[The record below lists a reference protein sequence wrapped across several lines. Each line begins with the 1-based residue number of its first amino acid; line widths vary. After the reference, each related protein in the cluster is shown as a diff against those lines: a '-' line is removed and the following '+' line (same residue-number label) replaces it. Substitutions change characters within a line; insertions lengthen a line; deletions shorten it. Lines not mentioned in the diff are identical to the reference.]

1 MPLQYIRA
9 IVLRAA
15 SMELGFVGIGRMG
28 VRMAKRLVDAGYPLS
43 VFDMNANACA
53 PLVERGAKLL
63 SSHADVA
70 RNTDFIMTCLPGP
83 EEVESVM
90 EGPQGIIAN
99 ARKGALLVEMSTI
112 GPALSRS
119 LAAKARAAG
128 LSYIDAPISNGVG
141 PAETGELTIMIG
153 GDKADYDRAVPVL
166 KHLGNRLY
174 HLGPIGT
181 GNFAKIANQIIYL
194 SYVASF
200 CEITRVGRE
209 LGVDVPQMVDVM
221 RNSVAGRPMMT
232 SWEKRLENGDRVAGF
247 QISRIL
253 KDLGLGADIAS
264 EFGVDIPVLEEV
276 IRTYREAADA
286 GSADLDM
293 TAIYSR

>member
-1 MPLQYIRA
+1 
-9 IVLRAA
+9 
-15 SMELGFVGIGRMG
+15 MELGFVGIGRMG
-28 VRMAKRLVDAGYPLS
+28 VRMARRLLAGGYRLS
-43 VFDMNANACA
+43 VFDMNAKACD
-53 PLVERGAKLL
+53 PLVERGAKLA
-63 SSHADVA
+63 SSHAEVA
-70 RNTDFIMTCLPGP
+70 RNSDFVMTCLPGP

-90 EGPQGIIAN
+90 CGPRGIIAN
-99 ARKGALLVEMSTI
+99 ARRGSLLVEMSTI

-119 LAAKARAAG
+119 LAAEARDAG
-128 LSYIDAPISNGVG
+128 LAYIDAPISNGIG
-141 PAETGELTIMIG
+141 PAETGQLTIMIG
-153 GDKADYDRAVPVL
+153 GERSDYDRAVPVL

-174 HLGPIGT
+174 HLGPIGA
-181 GNFAKIANQIIYL
+181 GNFAKIANQVIYL

-232 SWEKRLENGDRVAGF
+232 SWEQRLENGDRVAGF

-264 EFGVDIPVLEEV
+264 ELGVDIPVLQEV
-276 IRTYREAADA
+276 IQTYRDTADA
-286 GSADLDM
+286 GYADLDM